1 MSSRHAFSAETG
13 VTEHS
18 WSPPASVR
26 RRTTSPPTSV
36 PKWNYKAG
44 Q

>member
-1 MSSRHAFSAETG
+1 MISRHAFSAETG
-13 VTEHS
+13 VTEHG
-18 WSPPASVR
+18 WSPQASPR
-26 RRTTSPPTSV
+26 RRTASPPTNV